1 MPRRVV
7 AAAIQLGH
15 NAGMLVAAEVGS
27 FEAPGRVGPGAWCAV
42 HESVLLWLRGCPYLP
57 PVTTCSPAAQQ
68 PPQRALVE
76 SSLVYYLSYL
86 HVHLHVLHT
95 VRVQRVRVHL

>member
-42 HESVLLWLRGCPYLP
+42 HESVLLWLRGCPCCHLSP
-57 PVTTCSPAAQQ
+57 PA
-68 PPQRALVE
+68 PPQR
-76 SSLVYYLSYL
+76 SSRHSAP
-86 HVHLHVLHT
+86 
-95 VRVQRVRVHL
+95 

>member
-42 HESVLLWLRGCPYLP
+42 HESVLLWLRGCPYATCHHLLP
-57 PVTTCSPAAQQ
+57 RSAAAATAR
-68 PPQRALVE
+68 P
-76 SSLVYYLSYL
+76 S
-86 HVHLHVLHT
+86 
-95 VRVQRVRVHL
+95 